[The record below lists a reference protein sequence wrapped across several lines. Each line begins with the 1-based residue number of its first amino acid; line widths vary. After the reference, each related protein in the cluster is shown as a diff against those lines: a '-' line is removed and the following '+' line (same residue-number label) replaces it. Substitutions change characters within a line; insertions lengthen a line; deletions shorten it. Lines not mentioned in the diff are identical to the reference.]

1 MLQQLHIEN
10 IAVIAR
16 ADVTFDR
23 GFCVLTGETGAGKS
37 ILIDSI
43 NAVLGERTSREL
55 IRTGCDRGSV
65 TAVFTGLSQQC
76 VDKLHELLLPVE
88 DQLVI
93 TRVLTSA
100 KSAGQINGVPATASM
115 IRQLAPY
122 LVNIHGQHDSQ
133 ALLNADKHYIYID
146 ALAKNSALLAE
157 YQAAFSEMQ
166 AVRRQVKT
174 LSETMEERIRRR
186 ELLQFQV
193 QELSAAQIRPGEQAA
208 LQRRRTEILSAQQIA
223 DGLHAALA
231 ALAGADDEHGGALE
245 LCGAA
250 AAQLEQIAPVSQAA
264 SSLRNM
270 LGDAA
275 DRLEEVK
282 DGLQQALDSAGFDPG
297 ELKQIEERL
306 DVYYRFSDK
315 YGQTEEQMLQ
325 YLENAQRELE
335 QLSVSE
341 EQLQTL
347 GQTLQQRVEQVK
359 KLGAELT
366 RSRRQAADR
375 FCADVERQ
383 LQFLDMPGVRLCVEI
398 GQAPYSRLGA
408 DRVEFLISTN
418 PGEPPKPLTK
428 IASGGEMSRIMLAI
442 KNVLSADDPVGT
454 LIFDEIDAGISG
466 RAASKVGRKL
476 KETAQHRQVICVT
489 HLAQIAALADLH
501 LLIEKQVEQERAVTK
516 ITPLD
521 FDGRK
526 RELARIIGSQVTQA
540 SLQAAE
546 ELLRTA
552 D

>member
-1 MLQQLHIEN
+1 
-10 IAVIAR
+10 
-16 ADVTFDR
+16 
-23 GFCVLTGETGAGKS
+23 
-37 ILIDSI
+37 
-43 NAVLGERTSREL
+43 
-55 IRTGCDRGSV
+55 
-65 TAVFTGLSQQC
+65 
-76 VDKLHELLLPVE
+76 
-88 DQLVI
+88 
-93 TRVLTSA
+93 
-100 KSAGQINGVPATASM
+100 
-115 IRQLAPY
+115 
-122 LVNIHGQHDSQ
+122 
-133 ALLNADKHYIYID
+133 
-146 ALAKNSALLAE
+146 
-157 YQAAFSEMQ
+157 
-166 AVRRQVKT
+166 
-174 LSETMEERIRRR
+174 
-186 ELLQFQV
+186 
-193 QELSAAQIRPGEQAA
+193 
-208 LQRRRTEILSAQQIA
+208 
-223 DGLHAALA
+223 
-231 ALAGADDEHGGALE
+231 
-245 LCGAA
+245 
-250 AAQLEQIAPVSQAA
+250 
-264 SSLRNM
+264 
-270 LGDAA
+270 
-275 DRLEEVK
+275 
-282 DGLQQALDSAGFDPG
+282 
-297 ELKQIEERL
+297 
-306 DVYYRFSDK
+306 
-315 YGQTEEQMLQ
+315 MLQ

-347 GQTLQQRVEQVK
+347 GQALQQRVEQVK
-359 KLGAELT
+359 KLGAALT

-383 LQFLDMPGVRLCVEI
+383 LQFLDMPGVRLRVEI

-501 LLIEKQVEQERAVTK
+501 LLIEKQLEQARAVTN

-526 RELARIIGSQVTQA
+526 RELARIIGAQVTQA